1 MGTTLHFEGLTKRFG
16 ATLAVDGLTAQVR
29 PGAVTGFLGPNGSG
43 KTTSLRMLLGLVQPT
58 SGTATFDGRRYEDL
72 REPAREVGTLLE
84 ATGFHPG
91 RTARDHL
98 RVLATAAG
106 LPLSRCDEVL
116 AGVGLTE
123 AAGRKVGG
131 FSLGMRQRLGLAA
144 ALLGDP
150 PVLVLDEPA
159 NGLDPA
165 GTRWLRGFLRG
176 LAGQGRTV
184 LVSSHV
190 LPEVDQT
197 ADDVLVIAQ
206 GRLVRAGPLAQLRQE
221 GGGGTQVR
229 SPQADRLAHLLHEA
243 GHVGR
248 MVSTD
253 ELVVQAAPPVVGELA
268 AAHGVVLHR
277 LAEGAGGLE
286 DVFLQITG
294 GIIPPVEQP
303 QRDQQPAPG
312 EQEVRA

>member
-16 ATLAVDGLTAQVR
+16 ATLAVDGLTASVR

-43 KTTSLRMLLGLVQPT
+43 KTTTMRMLLGLVRPT
-58 SGTATFDGRRYEDL
+58 AGTATFDGRRYDELQD
-72 REPAREVGTLLE
+72 PAREVGTLLE

-98 RVLATAAG
+98 RVLATAAK
-106 LPLSRCDEVL
+106 LPARRVDEVL
-116 AGVGLTE
+116 ETVGLTE

-165 GTRWLRGFLRG
+165 GTRWLRGFLRS
-176 LAGQGRTV
+176 LAEQGRTV

-206 GRLVRAGPLAQLRQE
+206 GRLVRSGTLAQLRTE
-221 GGGGTQVR
+221 GGGGTHVR
-229 SPQADRLAHLLHEA
+229 SPHADRLAHLLHEA
-243 GHVGR
+243 GHPGR
-248 MVSTD
+248 FLSTD
-253 ELVVQAAPPVVGELA
+253 ELLVQASPVAVGELA
-268 AAHGVVLHR
+268 AQHGVVLHR

-286 DVFLQITG
+286 EVFLQITG
-294 GIIPPVEQP
+294 GNLPEPVTGT
-303 QRDQQPAPG
+303 A
-312 EQEVRA
+312 A

>member
-1 MGTTLHFEGLTKRFG
+1 VGTTLQLEGLTKRFG
-16 ATLAVDGLTAQVR
+16 ATLAVDSLSATVR

-43 KTTSLRMLLGLVQPT
+43 KTTTLRMLLGLVRPT
-58 SGTATFDGRRYEDL
+58 AGTATFDGRRYDEL
-72 REPAREVGTLLE
+72 QEPAREVGTLLE

-98 RVLATAAG
+98 RVLATAAE
-106 LPLSRCDEVL
+106 LPARRPDEVL
-116 AGVGLTE
+116 DTVGLTE

-165 GTRWLRGFLRG
+165 GTRWLRGFLRS
-176 LAGQGRTV
+176 LAEQGRTV

-206 GRLVRAGPLAQLRQE
+206 GRLVRSGPLAQLRTE
-221 GGGGTQVR
+221 GGGGTRVR
-229 SPQADRLAHLLHEA
+229 SPHADRLAHLLHEA
-243 GHVGR
+243 GHAGR
-248 MVSTD
+248 FLSAD
-253 ELVVQAAPPVVGELA
+253 ELVVQASPDVVGELA
-268 AAHGVVLHR
+268 AQHGVVLHR

-286 DVFLQITG
+286 EVFLQITG
-294 GIIPPVEQP
+294 GNLPEPVSGS
-303 QRDQQPAPG
+303 A
-312 EQEVRA
+312 A

>member
-1 MGTTLHFEGLTKRFG
+1 LGTTLRFQGLTKRFG
-16 ATLAVDGLTAQVR
+16 TTLAVQDLTADVR

-43 KTTSLRMLLGLVQPT
+43 KTTTLRMLLGLVRPT
-58 SGTATFDGRRYEDL
+58 SGSASFDGRRYEEL
-72 REPAREVGTLLE
+72 RQPAREVGTLLE

-91 RTARDHL
+91 RTASNHL
-98 RVLATAAG
+98 RVLATAAAVPAG
-106 LPLSRCDEVL
+106 RCDEVL
-116 AGVGLTE
+116 DVVGLSE
-123 AAGRKVGG
+123 VAGRKVGG

-165 GTRWLRGFLRG
+165 GTRWLRGFLRE

-229 SPQADRLAHLLHEA
+229 SPQADRLAHLLSEA
-243 GHVGR
+243 GHEGR
-248 MVSTD
+248 IVSAD
-253 ELVVQAAPPVVGELA
+253 ELVVQATPAQVGEVA

-277 LAEGAGGLE
+277 LGEGAGGLE
-286 DVFLQITG
+286 EVFLQITA
-294 GIIPPVEQP
+294 GIVPTAAAPAEQ
-303 QRDQQPAPG
+303 QVQA
-312 EQEVRA
+312 

>member
-1 MGTTLHFEGLTKRFG
+1 MGTTLVLDGLTKRFG
-16 ATLAVDGLTAQVR
+16 ATLAVDGLSARVR

-43 KTTSLRMLLGLVQPT
+43 KTTTLRMLLGLVRPT
-58 SGTATFDGRRYEDL
+58 AGTATFDGRRYDEL
-72 REPAREVGTLLE
+72 TSPAREVGTLLE

-98 RVLATAAG
+98 RVLATAAQ
-106 LPLSRCDEVL
+106 LPSSRPDEVL
-116 AGVGLTE
+116 ETVGLTDD
-123 AAGRKVGG
+123 AGRKVGG

-176 LAGQGRTV
+176 MAEQGRTV

-206 GRLVRAGPLAQLRQE
+206 GRLIRSGPIEQLRSE
-221 GGGGTQVR
+221 GGGGTHVR
-229 SPQADRLAHLLHEA
+229 SPEADRLAHLLHEA
-243 GHVGR
+243 GHPGR
-248 MVSTD
+248 FLSTD
-253 ELVVQAAPPVVGELA
+253 ELVVQAPPAAVGQVA
-268 AAHGVVLHR
+268 AEHGVVLHR

-294 GIIPPVEQP
+294 GIVPPPEAEGTP
-303 QRDQQPAPG
+303 
-312 EQEVRA
+312 

>member
-1 MGTTLHFEGLTKRFG
+1 LGTALVFDGLTKRFG
-16 ATLAVDGLTAQVR
+16 PTLAVDGLTARVR

-43 KTTSLRMLLGLVQPT
+43 KTTTLRMLLGLVRPT
-58 SGTATFDGRRYEDL
+58 AGTATFDGRRYDEL
-72 REPAREVGTLLE
+72 AEPAREVGTLLE

-98 RVLATAAG
+98 RVLATASR
-106 LPLSRCDEVL
+106 LPPGRVDEVL
-116 AGVGLTE
+116 EAVGLTDS
-123 AAGRKVGG
+123 AGRSAGG

-165 GTRWLRGFLRG
+165 GTRWLRGLLRG
-176 LAGQGRTV
+176 LAEQGRTV

-190 LPEVDQT
+190 LPEVEQT

-206 GRLVRAGPLAQLRQE
+206 GRLVRSGPLDVLRRE
-221 GGGGTQVR
+221 GGGGTRVR
-229 SPQADRLAHLLHEA
+229 SPEADRLAHLLHDA
-243 GHVGR
+243 GLAGR
-248 MVSTD
+248 YESAD
-253 ELVVQAAPPVVGELA
+253 ELVVQAAPAVVGELA
-268 AAHGVVLHR
+268 AEHGVVLHR

-286 DVFLQITG
+286 EVFLQITG
-294 GIIPPVEQP
+294 GAVPEPVP
-303 QRDQQPAPG
+303 GSPA
-312 EQEVRA
+312 

>member
-1 MGTTLHFEGLTKRFG
+1 MGTTLRFDGLTKRFG
-16 ATLAVDGLTAQVR
+16 ATLAVDRLTAQVR

-43 KTTSLRMLLGLVQPT
+43 KTTTLRMLLGLVRPT
-58 SGTATFDGRRYEDL
+58 SGTATFDGRPYEEL
-72 REPAREVGTLLE
+72 RSPAREVGTLLE

-91 RTARDHL
+91 RSARDHL
-98 RVLATAAG
+98 RVLATAAS
-106 LPLSRCDEVL
+106 LPTSRCDEVL

-123 AAGRKVGG
+123 VAGRKVGG

-165 GTRWLRGFLRG
+165 GTRWLRGFLRR
-176 LAGQGRTV
+176 LAEEGRTV

-206 GRLVRAGPLAQLRQE
+206 GRLVRAGPIAQLRQE

-243 GHVGR
+243 GHAGR
-248 MVSTD
+248 VVSTD
-253 ELVVQAAPPVVGELA
+253 ELVVQASPAQVGELA

-294 GIIPPVEQP
+294 GYVPPVDE
-303 QRDQQPAPG
+303 PAPHD
-312 EQEVRA
+312 QEVPS